1 LYKSRVYFVILGAMK
16 LDFELGATGVRKV
29 ISGGSAALAL
39 TLAFSA
45 PVFAADL
52 PSIKEAPAPV
62 LAPIPSGWRFE
73 ATING
78 WMPSMIA
85 NVGIASFP
93 TSETNVGFFKILSK
107 LNGVVPLSVIAR
119 NDNFIAGVDLYWSAL
134 SVGAHLRGTATLA
147 NFGGVSAS
155 LRTTETILTGFG
167 GVRLPFQVT
176 NLNFYGIAG
185 ARYFSVN
192 NTLNLNTAL
201 PGLGVSA
208 AQGKDWV
215 DPIIGFASRYV
226 INEKWYV
233 DAEADIGGYNK
244 SVTWQTFAAVGYNW
258 TQHISSTLGFR
269 ALYVD
274 YEKANN
280 FNGSFRFQQTLLGP
294 QATITYAF

>member
-1 LYKSRVYFVILGAMK
+1 MGLDPGETRMRKFIL
-16 LDFELGATGVRKV
+16 
-29 ISGGSAALAL
+29 SSAALLAL
-39 TLAFSA
+39 NLASA
-45 PVFAADL
+45 PALAADL

-78 WMPSMIA
+78 WAPSMIA
-85 NVGIASFP
+85 NVGVASFP
-93 TSETNVGFFKILSK
+93 TAAVDVGFFKLLSK
-107 LNGVVPLSVIAR
+107 INGVVPVSLIAR
-119 NDNFIAGVDLYWSAL
+119 NDNFIGGVDLYWSAV
-134 SVGAHLRGTATLA
+134 SAGASFHGAAAQT
-147 NFGGVSAS
+147 NFGGVEAS
-155 LRTTETILTGFG
+155 LHSAQTILTGFG
-167 GVRLPFQVT
+167 GVRLPLQIA

-192 NTLNLNTAL
+192 NTLNLNTAVAGF
-201 PGLGVSA
+201 GLSA
-208 AQGKDWV
+208 TQGKDWV
-215 DPIIGFASRYV
+215 DPIIGFAARYF
-226 INEKWYV
+226 INEKWFV

-244 SVTWQTFAAVGYNW
+244 SATWQTFAAVGYNW
-258 TQHISSTLGFR
+258 TQNISSTLGFR

>member
-1 LYKSRVYFVILGAMK
+1 M
-16 LDFELGATGVRKV
+16 RKV
-29 ISGGSAALAL
+29 ISSGAAVLAL
-39 TLAFSA
+39 TLPFSA
-45 PVFAADL
+45 PAFAADL
-52 PSIKEAPAPV
+52 PSVKEAPAPV

-73 ATING
+73 ATVNG

-85 NVGIASFP
+85 NVGVASFP
-93 TSETNVGFFKILSK
+93 TSSVDVGFFKILSK
-107 LNGVVPLSVIAR
+107 LNGVVPLSLIAR
-119 NDNFIAGVDLYWSAL
+119 NDSFILGVDLYWSAL
-134 SVGAHLRGTATLA
+134 SAGSHLRGTGTLA
-147 NFGGVSAS
+147 NFGGVNAN
-155 LRTTETILTGFG
+155 LHTAQTILTGFG

-176 NLNFYGIAG
+176 NLSFYGIAG
-185 ARYFSVN
+185 ARYFNVN
-192 NTLNLNTAL
+192 NTLTLNTAI
-201 PGLGVSA
+201 PGLGLSA
-208 AQGKDWV
+208 QQGKDWV

-233 DAEADIGGYNK
+233 DAEADVGGYNK

-294 QATITYAF
+294 QVTITYAF